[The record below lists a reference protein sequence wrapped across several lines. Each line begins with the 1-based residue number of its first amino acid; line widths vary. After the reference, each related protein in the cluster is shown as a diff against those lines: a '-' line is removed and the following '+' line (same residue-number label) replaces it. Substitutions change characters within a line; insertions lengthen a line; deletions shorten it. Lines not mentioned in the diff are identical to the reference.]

1 MFRFFTIKKWYLW
14 SWVGSLIILSSL
26 WVQVKIDV
34 KINEWFGEFY
44 DMIQKALGAPNA
56 ITIDEYWASLFSFI
70 TLAAMYVGVA
80 VIVSYFTSHYLFR
93 WRTAMVEYYH
103 SVYEKARKIEGASQR
118 VQEDTIKFSRIM
130 ESLGTS
136 LIEAIMILVEFMPIL
151 FGLSIGI
158 PIFFFGDWDYG
169 LIVGALI
176 WSVGGTIFLIV
187 LGLILR
193 LVGVEYDLQKKEAAY
208 RKILVI
214 AEDDGT
220 IRPKTIEEYWSSL
233 LSFII
238 LAALYVG
245 VAVLISFFTSHYLF
259 RWRTAMVE
267 WYHSVYDRA
276 RKIEGA
282 SQRVQEDTIKFS
294 RIMESLGTSFIEA
307 IMILVEFMPI
317 LFGLSI
323 GIPIFFFGDWDYGLI
338 VGALIWS
345 VGGTIFLILLGLIL
359 RLVGVEYDLQKKEA
373 AYRKILVIAED
384 DGTVRPKTIE
394 ELFDGVRSI
403 HFLSYI
409 RYLYFNIGRIAY
421 LQANVLSAYVFL
433 APAIVAGAV
442 TLGVMQQII
451 RAFGR
456 VEGSMQYILKAWPTI
471 IELASVYKRLREFES
486 KINQE
491 ELIDEKV

>member
-14 SWVGSLIILSSL
+14 SWIGSLIILSSL
-26 WVQVKIDV
+26 WVQVQIDV
-34 KINEWFGEFY
+34 KINKWFGEFY
-44 DMIQKALGAPNA
+44 DMIQKALSAPNS
-56 ITIDEYWASLFSFI
+56 ITIEEYWSSLISFI
-70 TLAAMYVGVA
+70 SLAAIYVGVA
-80 VIVSYFTSHYLFR
+80 VVVSFFTSHYLFR

-103 SVYEKARKIEGASQR
+103 SVYEK
-118 VQEDTIKFSRIM
+118 
-130 ESLGTS
+130 
-136 LIEAIMILVEFMPIL
+136 
-151 FGLSIGI
+151 
-158 PIFFFGDWDYG
+158 
-169 LIVGALI
+169 
-176 WSVGGTIFLIV
+176 
-187 LGLILR
+187 
-193 LVGVEYDLQKKEAAY
+193 
-208 RKILVI
+208 
-214 AEDDGT
+214 
-220 IRPKTIEEYWSSL
+220 
-233 LSFII
+233 
-238 LAALYVG
+238 
-245 VAVLISFFTSHYLF
+245 
-259 RWRTAMVE
+259 
-267 WYHSVYDRA
+267 A

-323 GIPIFFFGDWDYGLI
+323 GIPIFFFGNWEYGLI

-345 VGGTIFLILLGLIL
+345 IGGTIFLIILGLIL

-384 DGTVRPKTIE
+384 DGTVRPKSIE
-394 ELFDGVRSI
+394 ELFHDVRNI

-471 IELASVYKRLREFES
+471 IELASVYKRLREFEH
-486 KINQE
+486 KL
-491 ELIDEKV
+491 ELKEKKQIIET

>member
-1 MFRFFTIKKWYLW
+1 MFRFFTDRNWYLW
-14 SWVGSLIILSSL
+14 SWLGSFIILSSL
-26 WVQVKIDV
+26 WIQVKIDV

-44 DMIQKALGAPNA
+44 DMIQKALGSPNA
-56 ITIDEYWASLFSFI
+56 ITIDEYWASLISFI

-80 VIVSYFTSHYLFR
+80 VLVSYFTSHYLFR
-93 WRTAMVEYYH
+93 WRTAMVEWYH
-103 SVYEKARKIEGASQR
+103 SVYDKARKIEGAAQR

-136 LIEAIMILVEFMPIL
+136 LIEALMILIEFMPIL

-220 IRPKTIEEYWSSL
+220 IRPKSL
-233 LSFII
+233 
-238 LAALYVG
+238 
-245 VAVLISFFTSHYLF
+245 
-259 RWRTAMVE
+259 
-267 WYHSVYDRA
+267 
-276 RKIEGA
+276 
-282 SQRVQEDTIKFS
+282 
-294 RIMESLGTSFIEA
+294 
-307 IMILVEFMPI
+307 
-317 LFGLSI
+317 
-323 GIPIFFFGDWDYGLI
+323 
-338 VGALIWS
+338 
-345 VGGTIFLILLGLIL
+345 
-359 RLVGVEYDLQKKEA
+359 
-373 AYRKILVIAED
+373 
-384 DGTVRPKTIE
+384 E
-394 ELFDGVRSI
+394 ELFDEVRDI

-409 RYLYFNIGRIAY
+409 RYLYFNVGRIAY

-471 IELASVYKRLREFES
+471 IELASVYKRLKEFEA
-486 KINQE
+486 KINEQYSRE
-491 ELIDEKV
+491 EKI